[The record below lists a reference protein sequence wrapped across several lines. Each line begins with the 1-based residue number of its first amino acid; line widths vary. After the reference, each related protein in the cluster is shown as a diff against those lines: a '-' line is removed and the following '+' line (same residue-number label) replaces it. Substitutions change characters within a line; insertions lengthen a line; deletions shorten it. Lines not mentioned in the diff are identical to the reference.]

1 MLEVVVNVP
10 VNRLLSVDTVHD
22 QIKRMPEHFPSID
35 RCT

>member
-1 MLEVVVNVP
+1 MFEVVHVQVNCS
-10 VNRLLSVDTVHD
+10 LSVGTVHD